1 MSELVS
7 IERDGAEA
15 AREALGR
22 TVRGGGVAI
31 FPADGLYGLACD
43 PADRRAIAAIEQL
56 KGREPGK
63 PSAVMYFSEEAM
75 EALVADL
82 APLTR
87 AAVAALLPGPVTLIV
102 FNPEHHW
109 PLACGEDPQR
119 LGLRRIEGP
128 LAGVGSGVFQTSA
141 NRSGEPAPASLE
153 AVDQTLREAV
163 DLAIDGG
170 ELSGVPSTVVDLTAI
185 EGGGAW
191 RVVREGG
198 MPYEDLERKLTGL
211 DLG

>member
-15 AREALGR
+15 AREALER
-22 TVRGGGVAI
+22 TVGGGGVAI

-43 PADRRAIAAIEQL
+43 PADAGAIASIERL

-63 PSAVMYFSEEAM
+63 PSAVMYFSAEAM
-75 EALVADL
+75 EPLYADL
-82 APLTR
+82 ASLTR
-87 AAVAALLPGPVTLIV
+87 AAIAALLPGPVTLIV
-102 FNPEHHW
+102 FNPQQHW
-109 PLACGEDPQR
+109 PLACGENPLR

-128 LAGVGSGVFQTSA
+128 LAGAKSPVFQTSA
-141 NRSGEPAPASLE
+141 NPSGEPAPASLE
-153 AVDQTLREAV
+153 AVEPGLREAV

-185 EGGGAW
+185 EAGGAW
-191 RVVREGG
+191 TVVREGG
-198 MPYEDLERKLTGL
+198 MPYDELERRLTGL
-211 DLG
+211 QLG